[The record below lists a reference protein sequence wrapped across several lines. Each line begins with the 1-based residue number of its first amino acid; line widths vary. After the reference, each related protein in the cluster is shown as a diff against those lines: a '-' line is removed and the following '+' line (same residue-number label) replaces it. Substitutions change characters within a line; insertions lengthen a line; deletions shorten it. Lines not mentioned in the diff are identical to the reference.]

1 MGKRKTEEIT
11 IINKFNEK
19 SSVDVKKS
27 IENAFKLFYSLIVS
41 KNKI

>member
-19 SSVDVKKS
+19 ASVDVKKS
-27 IENAFKLFYSLIVS
+27 IENAFKMFYSLKVS
-41 KNKI
+41 ETKI